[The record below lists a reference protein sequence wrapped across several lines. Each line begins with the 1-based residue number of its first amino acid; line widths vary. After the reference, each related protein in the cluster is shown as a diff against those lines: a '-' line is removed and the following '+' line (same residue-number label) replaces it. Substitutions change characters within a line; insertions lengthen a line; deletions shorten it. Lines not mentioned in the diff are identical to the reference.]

1 MTMRRPPS
9 LAVVVCYA
17 IALPLRAD
25 DETAVIVAD
34 HGGVSALP
42 YYRALNLQSPTGG
55 KASPPTIPGAAAE
68 PIPRVT
74 ESAFLPVHSARLT
87 PGAVKP
93 KVIAAPGLQ
102 PFFLIGDDSASRTW
116 LHGRLHDLRALGA
129 IGLVVEVQTASA
141 LDELRKM
148 APGIMLVATPADD
161 LAQRLGLTHYPVL
174 ITATAIEP

>member
-1 MTMRRPPS
+1 MMRRPLS
-9 LAVVVCYA
+9 LAVAVCYA
-17 IALPLRAD
+17 IAFPLRAA
-25 DETAVIVAD
+25 DERPVIVAD
-34 HGGVSALP
+34 QGGVSALP

-55 KASPPTIPGAAAE
+55 KASPPSASPVVIV

-87 PGAVKP
+87 PGAVTP

-102 PFFLIGDDSASRTW
+102 PIFLIGDDSASRLW
-116 LHGRLHDLRALGA
+116 LHGRLHDLRAIRA

-148 APGIMLVATPADD
+148 APGIMLVATPADE